1 MASIESVTGSVAA
14 DDLGFVLVHEHVLAA
29 SPGIITSWPELCG
42 GRAAL
47 VATGVRALRDAKA
60 AGVSTIVDCTTFD
73 LGRDAGLLAEVSEA
87 SGVTVIG
94 STGLWLDPSVTL
106 RARSADQLAERFER
120 DLTEGMDG
128 TPIRAGVIKVASEE
142 RVEPFAELILAAAAR
157 ASLATSAPIITH
169 TAARHRTGL
178 PQAEILESFG
188 VDPRRVAIGHSDDT
202 DDVDY
207 LAGLAE
213 RGYRIAMDRLPN
225 GALTEYGGQSV
236 SDRIDMI
243 AELVKRGYGDRVLLS
258 HDDPVWAGLLTD
270 QDQARHQAANPRLLT
285 FVSAVVLPALESKGV
300 AAEVIR
306 QMTVDNPRQWLVG
319 TAA

>member
-1 MASIESVTGSVAA
+1 MAGIESVTGPIAA
-14 DDLGFVLVHEHVLAA
+14 ADLGFVLVHEHIVAS
-29 SPGIITSWPELCG
+29 SPGIVASWPELCG

-47 VATGVRALRDAKA
+47 VAAGVRALCQAKA

-73 LGRDAGLLAEVSEA
+73 LGRDARLLAEVSAA

-128 TPIRAGVIKVASEE
+128 TSIRAGVIKVASEQ
-142 RVEPFAELILAAAAR
+142 RVEPFAELVLAAAAR
-157 ASLATSAPIITH
+157 ASIATSAPIITH
-169 TAARHRTGL
+169 TAARHRTGEQ
-178 PQAEILESFG
+178 QAALLESFG
-188 VDPRRVAIGHSDDT
+188 VDPCRVAIGHRDDS

-207 LAGLAE
+207 LAGLAG

-225 GALTEYGGQSV
+225 GALPEYGGRTV
-236 SDRIDMI
+236 ADRIDMI
-243 AELVKRGYGDRVLLS
+243 AQLVQRGYGDRILLS

-270 QDQARHQAANPRLLT
+270 ADQARHKAANPQLLA
-285 FVSAVVLPALESKGV
+285 FVAAVVLPALQSRGMQPE
-300 AAEVIR
+300 EIR
-306 QMTVDNPRQWLVG
+306 QMTVDNPRQWLV
-319 TAA
+319 AP